1 MTRRTIESLQHT
13 EIKPWTG
20 FVPHPDLPDAAK
32 AKLLKIKHKSFV
44 LENLSKKVDAPSQHL
59 ICTICP
65 HAVWISTSTDVRAFC
80 NALHTATHSTDEP
93 GALWICDKN
102 QPEEEETPQEKSPSL
117 EALPERE
124 PFNDPFI
131 TDLVDEL

>member
-20 FVPHPDLPDAAK
+20 FVPHPDLPEAAK

-65 HAVWISTSTDVRAFC
+65 HATWYSTTSDVRSFC
-80 NALHTATHSTDEP
+80 HPFFTTTHSTNEP
-93 GALWICDKN
+93 GEIWICDKN
-102 QPEEEETPQEKSPSL
+102 QPEEDETPQEKSTSL
-117 EALPERE
+117 EAVPEPE